1 MAVLL
6 TMPFRVI
13 LALSAVVVAA
23 GSASSAKM
31 RGAVTHQAADLEKSL
46 SEILAAI
53 DAGEGDDY
61 LTRRVLF
68 IESSM
73 ASSFQA
79 LPKNEFGRL
88 APRSVHYLVHH
99 YFAKEHGWQIR
110 GFESRHFAA
119 DATESQ
125 SVAVLEDHL
134 PAALEGLLQARR
146 SHRGLA
152 LGDVVAMAALL
163 ERLIAEQS
171 VRLLESAYDWHN
183 FSTTEILEKDQVQQV
198 LGSVVMLLRN
208 PEEVTDLVEN
218 LHPEIDEPVVEFQQD
233 TLNNVHFEQ
242 RHRSNPFTT
251 RQYSFQEA
259 SSVVARLT
267 HQYGKWSNSECQAM
281 KEELKSLAPKD
292 SGLVPLSKFYQHDM
306 TNNFRF
312 WESVPYLRQIGALE
326 ESNPRSPQV
335 RIANYVTGP
344 TNCIGRS
351 SYYSVCCVDE
361 CKSIMSELEGAVRA
375 PSAPPARL
383 LRIVENL
390 AAAGDDLHEVSED
403 LKAKLQA
410 IADHHGGMVP
420 LHGRLFSQ
428 WLHLAFPN
436 ECAYPHIPVDPVAA
450 SPETLLSS
458 DYITT
463 PEEME
468 AHLKAGQ
475 ELDHTRETP
484 EASAWTDDEV
494 LPLLERPA
502 PSGSAAWLRTG
513 MLGMLLLA
521 VLRAAFSM
529 LSGAFSAYRGT
540 GSSKGTLPMYA

>member
-1 MAVLL
+1 MAVL
-6 TMPFRVI
+6 TMSFRAI
-13 LALSAVVVAA
+13 LAVSAVAVAA
-23 GSASSAKM
+23 GAQASAKM
-31 RGAVTHQAADLEKSL
+31 RGAVVHQSSDLEKSL
-46 SEILAAI
+46 TEILAAI

-88 APRSVHYLVHH
+88 APRSVHYIVHN

-110 GFESRHFAA
+110 GFESRHF
-119 DATESQ
+119 TSNSVENQ
-125 SVAVLEDHL
+125 TVAVLEDHL
-134 PAALEGLLQARR
+134 PAALEGLLEARR

-171 VRLLESAYDWHN
+171 VRLLESAYEWHN
-183 FSTTEILEKDQVQQV
+183 FSTTDILEKHQVEQV
-198 LGSVVMLLRN
+198 LGSAVMLLRN
-208 PEEVTDLVEN
+208 PEEAAEVVETV
-218 LHPEIDEPVVEFQQD
+218 HPEVDEPVAEFQKD

-242 RHRSNPFTT
+242 RDRTNPFTD

-259 SSVVARLT
+259 SAVIARLT
-267 HQYGKWSNSECQAM
+267 HQYGKWSNSECTAM
-281 KEELKSLAPKD
+281 KEELKALAPKN
-292 SGLVPLSKFYQHDM
+292 SGLVPLSRFYKHDM

-335 RIANYVTGP
+335 RIANYITGP

-361 CKSIMSELEGAVRA
+361 CKSIMSDLEGAVRA

-383 LRIVENL
+383 LRLVESL
-390 AAAGDDLHEVSED
+390 GAAGDAELSDD
-403 LKAKLQA
+403 LKDKLQA
-410 IADHHGGMVP
+410 IAAHHGGMVP
-420 LHGRLFSQ
+420 LHGRLFAQ
-428 WLHLAFPN
+428 WLHLAFPS
-436 ECAYPHIPVDPVAA
+436 ECSYPHIPEDPTAA
-450 SPETLLSS
+450 SADALLAG

-463 PEEME
+463 AEDME
-468 AHLKAGQ
+468 VHLKAG
-475 ELDHTRETP
+475 EKLDHVRETP

-502 PSGSAAWLRTG
+502 SGSESWLRTG
-513 MLGMLLLA
+513 MLVVLLLA
-521 VLRAAFSM
+521 VLRAAGNM
-529 LSGAFSAYRGT
+529 LQGAMSTFRGAN
-540 GSSKGTLPMYA
+540 SKGSLPMYA